1 MKIDKI
7 FIINLENR
15 TDRKAQ
21 VLEVIKNLDISE
33 DEYEFFKA
41 IKPSMSNVLSW
52 TANYCG
58 HVRRDIGAS
67 KFDGYR
73 VGCLGCL
80 RSHVEV
86 CKLALSRGYKNI
98 LVLEDD
104 TEFVDAFDK
113 LALYSKQIEDN
124 YDMLYLSGSH
134 LGECKMVSENVKRVN
149 GTHTTGAYCIGERVM
164 KYLVDNITSY
174 DKEIDVF
181 YAEEIQ
187 SRFNCF
193 CVHPHMVRQ
202 RESYS
207 DIQQNVVS
215 YKL

>member
-7 FIINLENR
+7 LIINLEHR
-15 TDRKAQ
+15 TDRKEQ
-21 VLEVIKNLDISE
+21 IIGELRKQGILEE
-33 DEYEFFKA
+33 EYEFFRA
-41 IKPSMSNVLSW
+41 IKPSMADVLSW
-52 TANYCG
+52 NTDYCG
-58 HVRRDIGAS
+58 HVRQCVGANR
-67 KFDGYR
+67 FDGYR
-73 VGCLGCL
+73 IGCLGCL

-104 TEFVDAFDK
+104 TEFVDTFDK
-113 LALYSKQIEDN
+113 LALYSKQIEDD

-134 LGECKMVSENVKRVN
+134 LGECKMVSENVKRVV
-149 GTHTTGAYCIGERVM
+149 GTHTTGSYCISERVM

-193 CVHPHMVRQ
+193 CVHPHIVRQ